1 MQIPANSVWSS
12 MNYTPPRGSC
22 NHKNGMISNKCPCL
36 RFMLHPVKVGHL
48 SHCSSQS
55 LSGSST
61 FCFPFMPTHVSQAA
75 TSFECDGCGH
85 HASYHNL
92 DNPSEDAILA
102 KWSAQEKTV
111 SAQQQPT
118 TSSRN
123 KRKRITAQSH
133 DAHQS
138 PITIADEAP
147 EVTAAGTFDTS
158 NTVHAFS
165 SLFSNRN
172 GNQR

>member
-1 MQIPANSVWSS
+1 MSNMQIPANSVWSS

-36 RFMLHPVKVGHL
+36 RFMLHPVK
-48 SHCSSQS
+48 
-55 LSGSST
+55 
-61 FCFPFMPTHVSQAA
+61 AA

-102 KWSAQEKTV
+102 KWSAQEKSMTT
-111 SAQQQPT
+111 QQQPS

-123 KRKRITAQSH
+123 KRKRITSQPHDDNQST
-133 DAHQS
+133 
-138 PITIADEAP
+138 ITITDDAP
-147 EVTAAGTFDTS
+147 ETTPGAFDASTRNS
-158 NTVHAFS
+158 RDMAHALS
-165 SLFSNRN
+165 SLLNNRN

>member
-1 MQIPANSVWSS
+1 MANMQVPVNSVWSS

-36 RFMLHPVKVGHL
+36 RFMLHPVK
-48 SHCSSQS
+48 
-55 LSGSST
+55 
-61 FCFPFMPTHVSQAA
+61 AA

-102 KWSAQEKTV
+102 KWSAQEKAMT
-111 SAQQQPT
+111 SIQQHPT

-123 KRKRITAQSH
+123 KRKRITAQSN
-133 DAHQS
+133 DGNQS
-138 PITIADEAP
+138 TITIADDAP
-147 EVTAAGTFDTS
+147 EVTQGASDGS
-158 NTVHAFS
+158 NRSSEKVHAFS
-165 SLFSNRN
+165 SLLSNRN
-172 GNQR
+172 GSLR

>member
-1 MQIPANSVWSS
+1 MSSMQIPANSVWSS

-36 RFMLHPVKVGHL
+36 RFMLHPVK
-48 SHCSSQS
+48 
-55 LSGSST
+55 
-61 FCFPFMPTHVSQAA
+61 AA

-102 KWSAQEKTV
+102 KWSAQERTA
-111 SAQQQPT
+111 SNQQPPT

-123 KRKRITAQSH
+123 KRKRITSQAHDDAQST
-133 DAHQS
+133 
-138 PITIADEAP
+138 ITIADEAP
-147 EVTAAGTFDTS
+147 EVTAA
-158 NTVHAFS
+158 FS
-165 SLFSNRN
+165 SLFNTRN
-172 GNQR
+172 ANQR

>member
-1 MQIPANSVWSS
+1 MSNMQIPANSVWSS

-36 RFMLHPVKVGHL
+36 RFMLHPVK
-48 SHCSSQS
+48 
-55 LSGSST
+55 
-61 FCFPFMPTHVSQAA
+61 AA

-102 KWSAQEKTV
+102 KWSAQEKTA
-111 SAQQQPT
+111 STQQQPLT
-118 TSSRN
+118 TSRN
-123 KRKRITAQSH
+123 KRKRITSQPH
-133 DAHQS
+133 DESRAT
-138 PITIADEAP
+138 ITIADEAP
-147 EVTAAGTFDTS
+147 EATIGAFDASSRST
-158 NTVHAFS
+158 NTVPAFS
-165 SLFSNRN
+165 SLFSTRN

>member
-1 MQIPANSVWSS
+1 
-12 MNYTPPRGSC
+12 
-22 NHKNGMISNKCPCL
+22 
-36 RFMLHPVKVGHL
+36 
-48 SHCSSQS
+48 
-55 LSGSST
+55 
-61 FCFPFMPTHVSQAA
+61 
-75 TSFECDGCGH
+75 
-85 HASYHNL
+85 L

-102 KWSAQEKTV
+102 KWSAQEKNV
-111 SAQQQPT
+111 STQQQPT

-133 DAHQS
+133 DANQS

-147 EVTAAGTFDTS
+147 EVTAAGAFDTS